1 MNLNTINKEQ
11 YNVVLNASERDIK
24 NFKEALKGVEAYE
37 KYKSMLERSIITR
50 MEANGFK
57 ELGDVKIV
65 EEKVFDNIEVGKLL
79 GLFLNEELAKS
90 VVVNVD
96 VEATEKNLRERYGF
110 TDVAIQPFIKILRE
124 HLTTVK
130 ERLVVK

>member
-1 MNLNTINKEQ
+1 MNKNIDKEQ
-11 YNVVLNASERDIK
+11 YNIVLNASERDIK

-37 KYKSMLERSIITR
+37 KYKGMLERSIVTR

-57 ELGDVKIV
+57 ELGDVKLV

-79 GLFLNEELAKS
+79 GLFLNDELAKS

-110 TDVAIQPFIKILRE
+110 TNVAIQPFIKILRE